1 MMKVKNL
8 KANNKNPRKM
18 SDAKKK
24 ALQKSLIKFG
34 DISCIVF
41 NRKTD
46 RLLGGHQRSEVLPR
60 DSKIIIDIEYPVPT
74 KAFTV
79 AIGYIQVGDER
90 FKYRE
95 VDAPESWENEAL
107 IAANKHSGEWDN
119 KMLGYL
125 LKKTPTMDFEVA
137 GFDHSEL
144 QGLGVEAP
152 YFGDISTDFNLVA
165 IEDPNETDE
174 QYLKKNKGPESFQD
188 KERLPNT
195 MLNSLTN
202 KDETP
207 SPIKDVDPSNPFD
220 EEEPEKRHVLIIDCT
235 DDKIKRSIK
244 KAIKKIVTDLNGEFV

>member
-1 MMKVKNL
+1 MKVKNL
-8 KANNKNPRKM
+8 KSNSKNPRKM
-18 SDAKKK
+18 SDIKKR

-34 DISCIVF
+34 DLGCIIF

-60 DSKIIIDIEYPVPT
+60 DSEIVIDIEYSVPT

-79 AIGYIQVGDER
+79 AIGYVKAGDER

-119 KMLGYL
+119 KRLGHL

-144 QGLGVEAP
+144 QSLGVDAP
-152 YFGDISTDFNLVA
+152 YFGDISTDFDIGSVENP
-165 IEDPNETDE
+165 IETDE

-195 MLNSLTN
+195 MLNSFTN

-207 SPIKDVDPSNPFD
+207 SPIKDVDPSNPFN
-220 EEEPEKRHVLIIDCT
+220 EEEPEKRHVLIIDCN
-235 DDKIKRSIK
+235 DDKIKRSIR
-244 KAIKKIVTDLNGEFV
+244 KAIKKIVLELDGEFV